1 MKGCFCVLAMWGALE
16 NKKWQK
22 DATKA
27 GQAPAFLCLK
37 VGNCCGCFFESA
49 PRVRH
54 REF

>member
-27 GQAPAFLCLK
+27 GQAPAFFVPESRQLLR
-37 VGNCCGCFFESA
+37 VFF
-49 PRVRH
+49 
-54 REF
+54 